1 MSTPPTS
8 SSEQPAAAGQDPAAA
23 GQEPAAA
30 GKQQPGE
37 VLLQAR
43 PRRIVIYALIATVII
58 VGTALAVGIGLHG
71 TNDGVAFRGYDQGG
85 VIGVGVILGATIM
98 IAAARPRLRVD
109 SEGLSI
115 RNMVGH
121 RRVPWK
127 WVQRISF
134 PEGAQWP
141 VVQMPDDETYPIVAI
156 QAMDR
161 ERAVTA
167 LRQLRALADRYA
179 TDAPRLSEQAER
191 RWDEQLRQQ
200 EQQRPLGRLEL
211 IDLQRGGGRRKRSR

>member
-1 MSTPPTS
+1 MPTPATEPNPLPEPPS
-8 SSEQPAAAGQDPAAA
+8 APSGQ
-23 GQEPAAA
+23 G
-30 GKQQPGE
+30 PGG

-43 PRRIVIYALIATVII
+43 PRRIVIYALIATVVI
-58 VGTALAVGIGLHG
+58 VGSSLAVSIMLHG
-71 TNDGVAFRGYDQGG
+71 TNDGVAFGGYDQGA
-85 VIGVGVILGATIM
+85 VIGVGVILGTTIM

-141 VVQMPDDETYPIVAI
+141 VVQLPDDETYPIVAI

-161 ERAVTA
+161 QRAVDA
-167 LRQLRALADRYA
+167 LRQLRVLADRYA
-179 TDAPRLSEQAER
+179 VEAPRLSAAAQR
-191 RWDEQLRQQ
+191 RWDEQLRRQ

-211 IDLQRGGGRRKRSR
+211 QDLQRARSRRAR

>member
-1 MSTPPTS
+1 MSTPATEPNPS
-8 SSEQPAAAGQDPAAA
+8 PERPPAPSEQPPSPVNSG
-23 GQEPAAA
+23 G
-30 GKQQPGE
+30 
-37 VLLQAR
+37 LLQVR
-43 PRRIVIYALIATVII
+43 PRRIVIYALIATAVI
-58 VGTALAVGIGLHG
+58 VGSSLAVGIMLHG

-141 VVQMPDDETYPIVAI
+141 VLQLPDDETYPIVAI

-161 ERAVTA
+161 QRAVDA

-179 TDAPRLSEQAER
+179 VEAPRLSAQAQR
-191 RWDEQLRQQ
+191 RWDEQLRRQ

-211 IDLQRGGGRRKRSR
+211 QDLQRARSRRARG